1 MEFVLKTTSERSMRM
16 IFVAGIGASLLLSVV
31 LSAQETGSKSEAST
45 AVSDLSNRAVGEK
58 KNAKAEV
65 TQADRDASLEFAS
78 EHHPELARLLEQL
91 EKSRPQE
98 FARAVR
104 ELSQQIQVLERSRE
118 KNPARY
124 QAQLQVWKQD
134 SQIRVLMARWS
145 YNHDPKLEKQIRD
158 LLKQR
163 QEVRSSQLKAEKVR
177 LAEQQRR
184 IDEQLAT
191 MMQPVEERVDQ
202 EWELL
207 SKKARS
213 RKPVSRKNS
222 ELPSSAAKK

>member
-1 MEFVLKTTSERSMRM
+1 MAFVLKPTSKRSQRM
-16 IFVAGIGASLLLSVV
+16 IFVAGIGASLLLNVA
-31 LSAQETGSKSEAST
+31 LSAQETVSKSQTST
-45 AVSDLSNRAVGEK
+45 AVSDSSNHAAGEK
-58 KNAKAEV
+58 KIAKAER
-65 TQADRDASLEFAS
+65 TQDDRNAALEFAT

-124 QAQLQVWKQD
+124 EAQLQVWKQD

-163 QEVRSSQLKAEKVR
+163 QEVRSQQLKAEKVR

-184 IDEQLAT
+184 IDEQLAA
-191 MMQPVEERVDQ
+191 MMQSVEERVDQ
-202 EWELL
+202 EWEQL

-213 RKPVSRKNS
+213 RKPASKKNS
-222 ELPSSAAKK
+222 ELPAAAADK